1 MTRGLRCQP
10 DVLEA
15 TQLRLAGRVTARQ
28 VVPLKAKTQ
37 VGLHATHLPQ
47 PAHHITELAG
57 GGTAHL
63 RMFQL
68 PHDSFSLRN
77 SVLYNAALS
86 LRTLARP
93 ATSTGNLPILLFQDL
108 RKFSR
113 VYLTL
118 GYPFSLV
125 RHGFSWFSY
134 YVPLVLLLVRFQW
147 LSIAPW
153 RLRAGPS
160 VQPCAW
166 TRGSRRSMPT
176 SSLLQLTGSV
186 DISRPTKILS
196 STP

>member
-108 RKFSR
+108 RKSSR
-113 VYLTL
+113 V
-118 GYPFSLV
+118 S
-125 RHGFSWFSY
+125 GFDCFRLALSDMVSPGSVITFLWFFCLFHSSGF
-134 YVPLVLLLVRFQW
+134 PNSHSSRVLRTGND
-147 LSIAPW
+147 
-153 RLRAGPS
+153 GPS
-160 VQPCAW
+160 NCHQ
-166 TRGSRRSMPT
+166 T
-176 SSLLQLTGSV
+176 SCLPWGRLTF
-186 DISRPTKILS
+186 
-196 STP
+196 